1 MLGKKPVIKINP
13 TNIILAL
20 TLIIFVFGSGYK
32 LGEYVQLK
40 NLNASLSQ
48 QAKNLDFSLFWEAW
62 NKLENKYIDKSK
74 LDTKKM
80 YYGAIKGM
88 VAAVE
93 DPYTFFLSPEENKQS
108 KDDLGGKFDGI
119 GAQLGLKD
127 NQVVIISPLR
137 NSPAEKVGLKAGDII
152 VKVDDK
158 EIKGLS
164 LTQVVSQIRGKRG
177 TAVKL
182 KILRNSQALNFTI
195 IRDQIIVPPVEL
207 SLEKPLNCQKDCY
220 QVAYLKLNQFGDNTN
235 NQWDQA
241 VATIKKQWEAEQ
253 IKGLVLDLRSNP
265 GGYLESSVYLAGE
278 FLPMGKVVV
287 KQQST
292 VLENKD
298 YVVSRKGQLQ
308 DIPLAVLIDQGSASA
323 AEILAGALKDYKRAS
338 LIGEKTFG
346 KGSVQEPL
354 DLKDGAGLHI
364 TVAKWIL
371 PNGNWI
377 NGKGIEA
384 DIKVKNVIKDGNTLT
399 RETDLQLE
407 KAIETLGTK
416 TN

>member
-1 MLGKKPVIKINP
+1 MLEKKPVIKINP

-20 TLIIFVFGSGYK
+20 ALIIFVFGSGYK
-32 LGEYVQLK
+32 VGEYVQLK
-40 NLNASLSQ
+40 NLNYSLSQ

-177 TAVKL
+177 TTVKL
-182 KILRNSQALNFTI
+182 KILRNSQALDFTI
-195 IRDQIIVPPVEL
+195 TRDQIIVPPVEL

-235 NQWDQA
+235 TQWDQA

-298 YVVSRKGQLQ
+298 YVVNRKGQLQ
-308 DIPLAVLIDQGSASA
+308 DIPLAILIDQGSASA

>member
-1 MLGKKPVIKINP
+1 
-13 TNIILAL
+13 
-20 TLIIFVFGSGYK
+20 
-32 LGEYVQLK
+32 VQLK